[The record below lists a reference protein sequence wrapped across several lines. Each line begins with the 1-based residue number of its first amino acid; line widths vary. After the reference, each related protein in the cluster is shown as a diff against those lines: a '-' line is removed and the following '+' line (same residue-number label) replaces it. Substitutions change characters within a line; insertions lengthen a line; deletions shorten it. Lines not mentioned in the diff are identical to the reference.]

1 MKKLVILLLAV
12 MFSATAFADGRLKQ
26 YDKIVV
32 KLVDGRVYDVD
43 IDKNSHVYSYTQEK
57 DGVLVQYV
65 EVNGKS
71 EYYIFER
78 NEMLSLTFHEAV
90 STYIEEIKEQIA
102 ANPLRFIDGELLF
115 GKEMDGK
122 TYRVFD
128 AAGKEIMSG
137 VVKCDSPV
145 SLEKLPTGF
154 YLAEVD
160 KYKLKVMVR

>member
-1 MKKLVILLLAV
+1 MKKLVILLLAIL
-12 MFSATAFADGRLKQ
+12 FTAPAMADGEQKQ
-26 YDKIVV
+26 YDKVVV

-43 IDKNSHVYSYTQEK
+43 IDKNSHIYSYTQEK

-71 EYYIFER
+71 ECYIFER
-78 NEMLSLTFHEAV
+78 NEMLSLRFHETV

-102 ANPLRFIDGELLF
+102 SNPLRFIDGELLF
-115 GKEMDGK
+115 GKEMNGK
-122 TYRVFD
+122 TYWVFD

>member
-1 MKKLVILLLAV
+1 MKKLVILLLAIL
-12 MFSATAFADGRLKQ
+12 FTAPAMADGEQKQ
-26 YDKIVV
+26 YDKVVV

-43 IDKNSHVYSYTQEK
+43 IDKNSHIYSYTQEK

-71 EYYIFER
+71 ECYIFER
-78 NEMLSLTFHEAV
+78 NEMLSLRFHETV

-122 TYRVFD
+122 TYWVFD

>member
-1 MKKLVILLLAV
+1 MKKLVILLLAIL
-12 MFSATAFADGRLKQ
+12 FTAPAMADGEQKQ
-26 YDKIVV
+26 YDKVVV

-71 EYYIFER
+71 ECYIFER
-78 NEMLSLTFHEAV
+78 NEMLSLRFHETV
-90 STYIEEIKEQIA
+90 STYIEENKEQVA
-102 ANPLRFIDGELLF
+102 ANPIRCIDGELLF

-122 TYRVFD
+122 TYWVFD

>member
-1 MKKLVILLLAV
+1 
-12 MFSATAFADGRLKQ
+12 
-26 YDKIVV
+26 
-32 KLVDGRVYDVD
+32 
-43 IDKNSHVYSYTQEK
+43 
-57 DGVLVQYV
+57 
-65 EVNGKS
+65 
-71 EYYIFER
+71 
-78 NEMLSLTFHEAV
+78 MLSLRFHETV
-90 STYIEEIKEQIA
+90 STYIEEIKEQVA

-115 GKEMDGK
+115 GKEMNGK
-122 TYRVFD
+122 TYWVFD

>member
-1 MKKLVILLLAV
+1 MLSHPFFLIGEVKKDRQIGRTIH
-12 MFSATAFADGRLKQ
+12 FPTANIFYPKEKYPLK
-26 YDKIVV
+26 I
-32 KLVDGRVYDVD
+32 GVYE
-43 IDKNSHVYSYTQEK
+43 TR
-57 DGVLVQYV
+57 V

-71 EYYIFER
+71 ECYIFER
-78 NEMLSLTFHEAV
+78 NEMLSLRFHETV

-122 TYRVFD
+122 TYWVFD
-128 AAGKEIMSG
+128 AAGKEIMSD

>member
-1 MKKLVILLLAV
+1 MKKLVILLLAIL
-12 MFSATAFADGRLKQ
+12 FTAPAMADGKQKQ
-26 YDKIVV
+26 YDKVVV

-43 IDKNSHVYSYTQEK
+43 IDKNSHIYSYTQEK

-71 EYYIFER
+71 ECYIFER
-78 NEMLSLTFHEAV
+78 NEMLSLRFHETV

-115 GKEMDGK
+115 GKEMEGK
-122 TYRVFD
+122 TYWVFD

>member
-1 MKKLVILLLAV
+1 MKKLVILLLAIL
-12 MFSATAFADGRLKQ
+12 FTAPAMADGEQKQ
-26 YDKIVV
+26 YDKVVV

-43 IDKNSHVYSYTQEK
+43 IDKNSHIYSFTQEK

-71 EYYIFER
+71 ECYIFER
-78 NEMLSLTFHEAV
+78 NEMLSLRFHETV

-122 TYRVFD
+122 TYWVFD

>member
-1 MKKLVILLLAV
+1 MKKLVILLLAIL
-12 MFSATAFADGRLKQ
+12 FTAPAMADGEQKQ
-26 YDKIVV
+26 YDKVVV

-43 IDKNSHVYSYTQEK
+43 IDKNSHIYSYTQEK

-71 EYYIFER
+71 ECYIFER
-78 NEMLSLTFHEAV
+78 NEMLSLRFHETV

-122 TYRVFD
+122 TYWVFD
-128 AAGKEIMSG
+128 AAGKEIISG

>member
-1 MKKLVILLLAV
+1 MKKLVILLLAIL
-12 MFSATAFADGRLKQ
+12 FTAPAMADGEQKQ
-26 YDKIVV
+26 YDKVVV

-43 IDKNSHVYSYTQEK
+43 IDKNSHIYSYTQEK

-71 EYYIFER
+71 ECYIFER
-78 NEMLSLTFHEAV
+78 NEMLSLRFHETV

-122 TYRVFD
+122 TYWVFD

-137 VVKCDSPV
+137 VAKCDSPV

-154 YLAEVD
+154 YLAEID